1 MAVSSKGNAAIVW
14 TDNVDNSSTKTS
26 VLYLLR
32 FNSTRSEQAAILIT
46 HDSQIIWPS
55 LALGSNGTSYLVWTQ
70 YFSDGN
76 RAMVEYAS
84 VSRNRLS
91 RTQLITSYND
101 TQLFMPKARLI
112 FDQLAGRV
120 LIAWGAS
127 HFGDQPVSTVDYA
140 KLGTNGTVLMKLQ
153 VARFGETLQDLS
165 ITPSSEQGGAY
176 VVWET
181 NANNDSVYVSHISSA
196 GQLVYLKRLDYP
208 NALARYLSASADS
221 QGNLYV
227 FSYQPSG
234 LSLPHFQATNATS
247 VAYLRIDSN
256 GDIVQAGSQLITGGA
271 FAVTSATD
279 GDLYA
284 VSPTGI
290 VIIATP
296 PHNQV
301 DWYVVGALM
310 GSLAIGVTFSAEE
323 GRYRLLSACSKM
335 PWVRAETYGNI
346 GQKVVHLLGRKPGLR
361 VRDLNKLIN
370 TDHIDMFGLTR
381 MERLGVI
388 SSFRDGLSRRFYVKN
403 VGDSSID
410 PIASRILRRILECP
424 GTWEAQLVKDL
435 GLSQQLVHYHLKR
448 LRDSRL
454 VTSTS
459 DKEGPRKLY
468 RFAGKTQA

>member
-1 MAVSSKGNAAIVW
+1 MAVNSKGNAAIVW
-14 TDNVDNSSTKTS
+14 TEVVDNASMKAS

-32 FNSTRSEQAAILIT
+32 FNSTNSERAPILTT
-46 HDSQIIWPS
+46 HDSRVIWPS
-55 LALGSNGTSYLVWTQ
+55 VALDINDTAYLVWTQ

-84 VSRNRLS
+84 VSRDTLS

-112 FDQLAGRV
+112 FDQPEGRI
-120 LIAWGAS
+120 LIAWGTS
-127 HFGDQPVSTVDYA
+127 QLGNQPVSTVDYA
-140 KLGTNGTVLMKLQ
+140 KLVTNGTVLMKLQ
-153 VARFGETLQDLS
+153 IARFGETLQDLS
-165 ITPSSEQGGAY
+165 ITPSSEQGGTY

-181 NANNDSVYVSHISSA
+181 NANNDSVYVSQISPA
-196 GQLVYLKRLDYP
+196 GQLVYLKELDYP
-208 NALARYLSASADS
+208 NAQARYLSASADS

-227 FSYQPSG
+227 FSYQPSAQ
-234 LSLPHFQATNATS
+234 SLPHSQATNATS

-256 GDIVQAGSQLITGGA
+256 GDIVQTGSQLITGGA
-271 FAVTSATD
+271 IAVTAASD

-296 PHNQV
+296 RHNQV
-301 DWYVVGALM
+301 DWYAVCAIM
-310 GSLAIGVTFSAEE
+310 GSLAIGGAFSAEE

-335 PWVRAETYGNI
+335 PWVRAERQDNMGE
-346 GQKVVHLLGRKPGLR
+346 KVVHLLGRKPGLR
-361 VRDLNKLIN
+361 VRDLNNLIN
-370 TDHIDMFGLTR
+370 KDHVSMFGLTR
-381 MERLGVI
+381 MERLGMI

-410 PIASRILRRILECP
+410 PIASRILRRIVECP
-424 GTWEAQLVKDL
+424 GTWEAQLAKDL

-448 LRDSRL
+448 LRDSKL

-459 DKEGPRKLY
+459 DSEESRKLY